1 MIELDYAAIRT
12 QIPIRRVLDLLD
24 WEPTIRRGTQWRGDC
39 PLGCSASPSS
49 PNDPSFSV
57 HVSRH
62 LFQCFHCHCQGNQLD
77 LWVAVTGYPLRPAT
91 LDLCRRLGIQPITLP
106 NPQPRNPS

>member
-1 MIELDYAAIRT
+1 MIYLDYAAIRA

-24 WEPTIRRGTQWRGDC
+24 WEPTIRRGAQWRGNC
-39 PLGCSASPSS
+39 PLHCSASPSS
-49 PNDPSFSV
+49 PRDPCFSV

-62 LFQCFHCHCQGNQLD
+62 LFQCFHCHCRGNQLD
-77 LWVAVTGYPLRPAT
+77 LWEAVTGYLLLPAT

-106 NPQPRNPS
+106 NPLPRNPS